1 MLDFRYTCPH
11 CGQKML
17 CPAES
22 EGFLCQCPN
31 CGKNI
36 IPQNNATQSIPALR
50 TPDNTGSW
58 QKAEERFQE
67 MQNDFAREFRKTWEP
82 VKQVFRLIFASDPK
96 EIIEPPAD
104 PLERIYYASLCK
116 QRGIYLILLELTWAF
131 GFHNFYGGL
140 FIRGLIQNCMTI
152 LAVIL
157 WIFAVKEKSMCCEV
171 MAIFVQAIML
181 ILYWYDINRKHDGNG
196 RPMI

>member
-1 MLDFRYTCPH
+1 
-11 CGQKML
+11 
-17 CPAES
+17 
-22 EGFLCQCPN
+22 
-31 CGKNI
+31 
-36 IPQNNATQSIPALR
+36 
-50 TPDNTGSW
+50 
-58 QKAEERFQE
+58 
-67 MQNDFAREFRKTWEP
+67 MQNDFVREFKKTREIVSSGDSTTGFADP
-82 VKQVFRLIFASDPK
+82 LIQMFRLIFASDPK

-140 FIRGLIQNCMTI
+140 YLRGLIQNCMTI
-152 LAVIL
+152 VAVTL
-157 WIFAVKEKSMCCEV
+157 WIFSVKEKSMCCEV